1 MTPLETLAAAIGFT
15 PPEGEALTVEMV
27 LDAVMEFIDADEG
40 DRSCCHRGA
49 AQSSRHPQHGR

>member
-1 MTPLETLAAAIGFT
+1 
-15 PPEGEALTVEMV
+15 MV

-40 DRSCCHRGA
+40 DAQSMAAAVCHRGA